1 VHETPVERLMSRPVE
16 TVSPE
21 TRLHEAADRMVRDDV
36 SALVVVDDG
45 HVGLVCAT
53 DVVRVVRAGE
63 ASTDPRVR
71 ELAASELL
79 TTTPDTSV
87 AAAAAAMVERRVH
100 HLPVVADGALV
111 GMVTTMDVAAVVARS

>member
-45 HVGLVCAT
+45 PVGLVSAT

-87 AAAAAAMVERRVH
+87 AAAAMVERRVH